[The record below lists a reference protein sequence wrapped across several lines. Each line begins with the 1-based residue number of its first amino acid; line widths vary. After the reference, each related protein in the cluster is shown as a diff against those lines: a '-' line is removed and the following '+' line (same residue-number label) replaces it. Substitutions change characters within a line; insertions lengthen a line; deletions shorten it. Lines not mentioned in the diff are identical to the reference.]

1 MERKREYWQ
10 SIRGICILAV
20 VLIHSLGGFDYS
32 VGYNTEFIIL
42 RQIINFAVATFVFMS
57 GYFVPVEKICNKD
70 FSYKEWILN
79 RGGARLCIP
88 FVIWSLFYSGIS
100 LAKDIHHG
108 GGVNWLGYIYRFVV
122 GKSTTP
128 FYYIVVLIQLTI
140 ITPWLV
146 HVVKESR
153 TIKNLLCLITPCY
166 LLYIYVWN
174 FTTGSSPRLYE
185 TLFPAWFGFYYL
197 GINVR
202 CGLKLKCSGWKV
214 LIAWAI
220 SCAEAFA
227 LRKLGMSVGFYTSQ
241 ITVGSFLYSAAV
253 IGLILKQSDTQ
264 HGSAK
269 LLCKIGDCSY
279 GIFYIHM
286 AVLTV
291 VGKFI
296 QNGDWYL
303 YWILRFMLTSI
314 VSFVIVLIGQ
324 KILKKQKKLL
334 RFIGFI

>member
-20 VLIHSLGGFDYS
+20 VLIHSLGGFDYT
-32 VGYNTEFIIL
+32 VGYDAEFIIL
-42 RQIINFAVATFVFMS
+42 RQVINFAVATFVFMS

-70 FSYKEWILN
+70 FSYKDWILN
-79 RGGARLCIP
+79 RGGATGRTL
-88 FVIWSLFYSGIS
+88 VIWSLLYSGIS

-108 GGVNWLGYIYRFVV
+108 VSVNWLGYVYRFVV
-122 GKSTTP
+122 GKAATP
-128 FYYIVVLIQLTI
+128 FYYIVVLIQLTV

-146 HVVKESR
+146 NVVKDSK
-153 TIKNLLCLITPCY
+153 TIKNFLWLITPCY

-174 FTTGSSPRLYE
+174 LTTGYSPRLYE

-202 CGLKLKCSGWKV
+202 CGLKLKCSGGKV
-214 LIAWAI
+214 LIAGAI
-220 SCAEAFA
+220 SCVEALA

-241 ITVGSFLYSAAV
+241 ITVGSFLYSIAV
-253 IGLILKQSDTQ
+253 IGWILKQSDTQ
-264 HGSAK
+264 GGNTK
-269 LLCKIGDCSY
+269 RLGRIGDCSY
-279 GIFYIHM
+279 GIFYVHM

-291 VGKFI
+291 IGKFI
-296 QNGDWYL
+296 QSGDWYL
-303 YWILRFMLTSI
+303 YWGLRFAMTSI
-314 VSFVIVLIGQ
+314 ISFTIILAGQ

-334 RFIGFI
+334 RFIGLI